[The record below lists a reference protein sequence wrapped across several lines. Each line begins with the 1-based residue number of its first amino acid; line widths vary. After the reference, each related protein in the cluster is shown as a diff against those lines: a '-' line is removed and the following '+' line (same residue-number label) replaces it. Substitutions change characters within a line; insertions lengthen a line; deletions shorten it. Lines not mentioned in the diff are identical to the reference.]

1 MKYIFVIYLLI
12 FTVVVGSAQTEIDT
26 AKYRLDYLIQSG
38 IKINSKLEPVEY
50 QRKIELIKIE
60 QSNKQPMPMFEFMVD
75 YIPLE
80 FNAKPE
86 YDAFYSQ
93 RLVLPKKLEQSELSG
108 QVKSKK
114 QEIEKEK
121 IRIDITRQI
130 KLNYFT
136 LYYFERLALFNAEYQ
151 KIMNSI
157 IKSLEASYA
166 SGMGNQSQ
174 ILKMNNELQ
183 MLVLEQIELE
193 QSKKIYINNL
203 SVLSNIGLPVD
214 FKTTGLENVLSI
226 FPELD
231 SSKLIS
237 VMLSNNP
244 EYKSIENMIQEIQI
258 DKNISELERIPDI
271 TLRGGYKYMA
281 NENMRFLTI
290 GIGIDLPFMPWNSKR
305 INAMVEEKNVM
316 ELQSLSMK
324 SSMYQYMKT
333 ELQNMLAMIDI
344 LKQKIQYIRE
354 IYIPQVRQT
363 FNSSMASYSSGAG
376 EFMNL
381 LDSYR
386 EMRKSDEMLIKEETE
401 YLKQLSELE
410 FLLGIPV
417 SKIN

>member
-1 MKYIFVIYLLI
+1 
-12 FTVVVGSAQTEIDT
+12 
-26 AKYRLDYLIQSG
+26 
-38 IKINSKLEPVEY
+38 
-50 QRKIELIKIE
+50 
-60 QSNKQPMPMFEFMVD
+60 
-75 YIPLE
+75 
-80 FNAKPE
+80 
-86 YDAFYSQ
+86 
-93 RLVLPKKLEQSELSG
+93 
-108 QVKSKK
+108 
-114 QEIEKEK
+114 
-121 IRIDITRQI
+121 
-130 KLNYFT
+130 
-136 LYYFERLALFNAEYQ
+136 
-151 KIMNSI
+151 
-157 IKSLEASYA
+157 
-166 SGMGNQSQ
+166 
-174 ILKMNNELQ
+174 
-183 MLVLEQIELE
+183 
-193 QSKKIYINNL
+193 
-203 SVLSNIGLPVD
+203 
-214 FKTTGLENVLSI
+214 
-226 FPELD
+226 
-231 SSKLIS
+231 
-237 VMLSNNP
+237 
-244 EYKSIENMIQEIQI
+244 
-258 DKNISELERIPDI
+258 
-271 TLRGGYKYMA
+271 MA

>member
-1 MKYIFVIYLLI
+1 MKYIIVIYLLI
-12 FTVVVGSAQTEIDT
+12 FTYSVSSAQTEIDT
-26 AKYRLDYLIQSG
+26 AKYSLNNLIQSG
-38 IKINSKLEPVEY
+38 IKNNSKLEPVEY
-50 QRKIELIKIE
+50 QRRIELLKIE

-75 YIPLE
+75 YIPVE

-86 YDAFYSQ
+86 YDVFYSQ
-93 RLVLPKKLEQSELSG
+93 RLMLPKKLEQSELSG
-108 QVKSKK
+108 QIKSKK

-121 IRIDITRQI
+121 IKIDIARQI
-130 KLNYFT
+130 KVNYFM
-136 LYYFERLALFNAEYQ
+136 LYYFERLALFNSEYQ
-151 KIMNSI
+151 KIMQNL

-166 SGMGNQSQ
+166 SGMGSQNQ

-183 MLVLEQIELE
+183 MLMLEQIELE

-203 SVLSNIGLPVD
+203 NVLSNLDLQSD
-214 FKTTGLENVLSI
+214 FKTTGFDNILNT

-237 VMLSNNP
+237 EMLLHNP
-244 EYKSIENMIQEIQI
+244 EYKSIENMLQEIQV
-258 DKNISELERIPDI
+258 DKNISELERVPDI

-281 NENMRFLTI
+281 NDNMRFFTI

-305 INAMVEEKNVM
+305 INSMVEEKNVM
-316 ELQSLSMK
+316 ELQTLSMK

-333 ELQNMLAMIDI
+333 ELQNMLAMLGI

-354 IYIPQVRQT
+354 ILIPQIRQT
-363 FNSSMASYSSGAG
+363 FNSSLASYSSGAG

-386 EMRKSDEMLIKEETE
+386 EMRKADEMLIKEETE

-410 FLLGIPV
+410 FLIGIPV
-417 SKIN
+417 SK